1 MKHDYQPGTFAPAT
15 VGDPTRSNNLPTF
28 CNPQTIEEAD
38 IVCQRMAQSGLVPKS
53 FANRPND
60 IFVAM
65 MCCQSLNMP
74 IFQGLQ
80 SIAVINGK
88 PSLYGDAVLALVR
101 SSPAFESIKEE
112 IKPGVSATCTVK
124 RKGEDPHTQTFTMD
138 QAIHAGLLIRNPV
151 WKTYPDRMMQMRARS
166 YALRDVF
173 PDVLMG
179 MNIAEEVM
187 DYADDFDYGAA
198 STDEA
203 PATGKR
209 MPKRRSKATAE
220 KPAEKPTEAVEAV
233 DEVEDVVEVQEVE
246 QQPAQAT
253 SPEPE
258 AAPETSDPIDKTEFT
273 LKCINECQTMAEL
286 MELWK
291 HLSEG
296 DREKVKAD
304 FTNRRIQ
311 IQQEAKK

>member
-1 MKHDYQPGTFAPAT
+1 MKNNYQPGAFAPAT
-15 VGDPTRSNNLPTF
+15 VDESTKSTNLPAF

-65 MCCQSLNMP
+65 MCCHSLNMP

-124 RKGEDPHTQTFTMD
+124 RKGEEPHTQTFTMD
-138 QAIHAGLLIRNPV
+138 QALHAGLLTRNPV

-187 DYADDFDYGAA
+187 DYADIDYDTDAA
-198 STDEA
+198 ESA
-203 PATGKR
+203 PAEAKR
-209 MPKRRSKATAE
+209 MPKRRSKVAAE
-220 KPAEKPTEAVEAV
+220 KPAEKPVEAAEV
-233 DEVEDVVEVQEVE
+233 VEEVEDVVEVQEV
-246 QQPAQAT
+246 AQAPEQAAA
-253 SPEPE
+253 PEPE
-258 AAPETSDPIDKTEFT
+258 DVPDTDDAATPCDAT
-273 LKCINECQTMAEL
+273 LAEIEYCQTLDDLMA
-286 MELWK
+286 LWK
-291 HLSEG
+291 TLPDH
-296 DREKVKAD
+296 VKERVKGD
-304 FTNRRIQ
+304 FTNRRIE
-311 IQQEAKK
+311 IQQGGNQ